1 MPTYLFKFF
10 YQCPNYYYGNY
21 KYLARMKVV
30 MVLAPGA
37 RDLKQTDKMAK
48 PIRWIPPPT
57 MYLKIFNLKIFQT

>member
-1 MPTYLFKFF
+1 MPNSLFKLF
-10 YQCPNYYYGNY
+10 YQCPHNYGKY

-48 PIRWIPPPT
+48 PIRWTPAPT
-57 MYLKIFNLKIFQT
+57 MYLKLFILEIFQT

>member
-1 MPTYLFKFF
+1 MPNSLFKLF
-10 YQCPNYYYGNY
+10 YQCLNYYHGKY

-48 PIRWIPPPT
+48 PIRWMPPPT
-57 MYLKIFNLKIFQT
+57 MYLRIFILEIFPT